1 MKTVHL
7 HCIPKLTEEADEQNY
22 YANVWQLILGESTKP
37 FLNFWNKILQNY
49 IWGFKSV
56 TVRNLNGHLK
66 NIFMTNCITLLYNS
80 FY

>member
-1 MKTVHL
+1 MKTIHL

-22 YANVWQLILGESTKP
+22 YANVQQLMVGESRKP
-37 FLNFWNKILQNY
+37 FLSFWNKIWQNY

-66 NIFMTNCITLLYNS
+66 KYFHE
-80 FY
+80 